1 MKLLIYDKFLTAVS
15 IKIVFDLLVSITSS
29 DVTFRDFTKVI
40 PETKFDSDKVAQKW
54 ISTSSCR
61 FCRLED
67 MYQDLQ
73 VQ

>member
-1 MKLLIYDKFLTAVS
+1 MKLLIYDKFLTGVS
-15 IKIVFDLLVSITSS
+15 IKIVFDLLVSIASS
-29 DVTFRDFTKVI
+29 DVTFRDFTKVV

>member
-1 MKLLIYDKFLTAVS
+1 MKLLIYDKFLAPVS
-15 IKIVFDLLVSITSS
+15 IKIVFDLLVRITSS
-29 DVTFRDFTKVI
+29 DVPFRDFTKVI

-54 ISTSSCR
+54 ISTSRCL

-67 MYQDLQ
+67 LYQDLQ